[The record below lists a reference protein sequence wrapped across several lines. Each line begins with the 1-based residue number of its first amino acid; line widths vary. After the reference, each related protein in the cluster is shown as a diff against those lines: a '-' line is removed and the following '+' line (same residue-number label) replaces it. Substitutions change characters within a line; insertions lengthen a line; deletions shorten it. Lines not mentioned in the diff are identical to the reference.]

1 MFVVI
6 LVCVLAVLLLV
17 ALPLGLLWTSRA
29 DRLFGMWVRQ
39 GRLDTTPRSVANR
52 IMEYVATGFIVVFL
66 LGLAVLAIMAA
77 FAAVGLDPR
86 LVLVLAA
93 VGAVPAL
100 VAARRFVHHT
110 GLFD

>member
-1 MFVVI
+1 MI
-6 LVCVLAVLLLV
+6 LVCALAVVLLV

-29 DRLFGMWVRQ
+29 DRLFGTWVVQ
-39 GRLDTTPRSVANR
+39 GRLDTAPRSVAGR
-52 IMEYVATGFIVVFL
+52 ILEYVAAGLIVAFV
-66 LGLAVLAIMAA
+66 LGLAAIAMMAA